1 VDWLQ
6 PRITVEQAFELER
19 VVRNLEPREA
29 LLYRQVFMYQQQL
42 QVAVWETMR
51 LELELEEL
59 RLQLELLH
67 APLP

>member
-1 VDWLQ
+1 MDWLQ
-6 PRITVEQAFELER
+6 PRITIEQAIELER

-42 QVAVWETMR
+42 QAAVWETMR

>member
-1 VDWLQ
+1 MDWLQ

>member
-42 QVAVWETMR
+42 QAAVWETMR

>member
-6 PRITVEQAFELER
+6 PRITIEQAFELER
-19 VVRNLEPREA
+19 VARNLEPREA

-42 QVAVWETMR
+42 QAAVWETMR

>member
-1 VDWLQ
+1 MDWLQ

-19 VVRNLEPREA
+19 VARNLEPREA

-42 QVAVWETMR
+42 QAAVWETMR

>member
-1 VDWLQ
+1 MDWLQ

-42 QVAVWETMR
+42 QAAVWETMR

>member
-1 VDWLQ
+1 MDWLQ
-6 PRITVEQAFELER
+6 PRITIEQAFELER
-19 VVRNLEPREA
+19 VARNLEPREA

-42 QVAVWETMR
+42 QAAVWETMR

>member
-1 VDWLQ
+1 MDWLQ
-6 PRITVEQAFELER
+6 PRITIEQAFELER

-42 QVAVWETMR
+42 QAAVWETMR

>member
-19 VVRNLEPREA
+19 VVRSLEPREA
-29 LLYRQVFMYQQQL
+29 LLYRQLFMYQQQL
-42 QVAVWETMR
+42 QAAVWETMR

>member
-19 VVRNLEPREA
+19 VARNLEPREA

-42 QVAVWETMR
+42 QAAVWETMR